1 MARFIP
7 TPVFNMNAE
16 EQVLEDMNMNFENI
30 LNPNESDAQ
39 YDNFNSGKGLLDLAK
54 KELL

>member
-16 EQVLEDMNMNFENI
+16 EQVLEDMMEF
-30 LNPNESDAQ
+30 P
-39 YDNFNSGKGLLDLAK
+39 
-54 KELL
+54 KEE